1 MMEVFREIR
10 SQSLTILFALIKLHQ
25 LSVKFVVKR
34 DASRVAVN
42 CFCLTNLDAEIF
54 NLLG

>member
-54 NLLG
+54 NFLG